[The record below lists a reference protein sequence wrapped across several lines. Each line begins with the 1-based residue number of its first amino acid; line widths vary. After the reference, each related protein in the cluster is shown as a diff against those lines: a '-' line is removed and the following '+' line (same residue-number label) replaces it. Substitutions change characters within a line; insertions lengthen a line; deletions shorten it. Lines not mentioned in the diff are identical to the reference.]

1 VAWSPPLKLW
11 QLRMTSGICEG
22 RCCRGIWVGLWL
34 GNSGGM
40 VQAVGGGLKDFWGL
54 ECRVVAVV
62 VEVVGN
68 IDYVVAM
75 MAVYEGCH

>member
-1 VAWSPPLKLW
+1 
-11 QLRMTSGICEG
+11 
-22 RCCRGIWVGLWL
+22 
-34 GNSGGM
+34 M
-40 VQAVGGGLKDFWGL
+40 VQAVGGGLKDFWCL

-75 MAVYEGCH
+75 MAGYEGCH

>member
-1 VAWSPPLKLW
+1 
-11 QLRMTSGICEG
+11 
-22 RCCRGIWVGLWL
+22 
-34 GNSGGM
+34 M
-40 VQAVGGGLKDFWGL
+40 VQAVGGGLKDFWGQ

-75 MAVYEGCH
+75 VTGYEGCH